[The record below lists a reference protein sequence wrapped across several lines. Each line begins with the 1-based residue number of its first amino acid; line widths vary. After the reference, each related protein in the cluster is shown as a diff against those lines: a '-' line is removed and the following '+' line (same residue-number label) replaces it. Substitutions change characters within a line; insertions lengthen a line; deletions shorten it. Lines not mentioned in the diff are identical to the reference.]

1 MTMATD
7 GHHRDIVEIVEA
19 VQIRSSRR
27 YLFRDYPTDV
37 DTTRGTTPDDPWH
50 HEDPLASSL
59 SKSIYLWSHCGLAQH
74 DRDFETTGGAEV
86 VDIDSAPEPL
96 VRGTWDTGW
105 KLRCVGS
112 GGTVFAEKSGRI
124 GAWSPGQFISESVPL
139 RASEGDLIRVFR
151 PRRSDHVQSGF
162 IYFFGTETSADGD
175 ALRTVRFYLNTQARA
190 APRAVPEIC
199 RGLDR
204 YRVPYTLKSAR
215 YNRAYD
221 RRDSTVI
228 YVGARYV
235 QIVAWILSELYSR
248 IGGGLNAEVPPLTR
262 RLAPGIALA
271 EDPGTGESFGV
282 HRARAIAAGLI
293 EAHRLGSGQLADR
306 LQSVRASFEDHDI
319 AWNQPYRRSMACGF
333 RLDEIELEIGR

>member
-1 MTMATD
+1 MAAD
-7 GHHRDIVEIVEA
+7 EPHRDIVAIVEA
-19 VQIRSSRR
+19 VQIRSPRR
-27 YLFRDYPTDV
+27 YLFRDTPTDV

-59 SKSIYLWSHCGLAQH
+59 TKAIYLWSHCGLTQH
-74 DRDFETTGGAEV
+74 DRDFETAGDAEV
-86 VDIDSAPEPL
+86 VDIDLAPEPL
-96 VRGTWDTGW
+96 AQGPWDTGW
-105 KLRCVGS
+105 KLRCVGL
-112 GGTVFAEKSGRI
+112 GGTVYAEKSGRI
-124 GAWSPGQFISESVPL
+124 GAWLPGQFISESVPL
-139 RASEGDLIRVFR
+139 RVSEGDLIRVFR
-151 PRRSDHVQSGF
+151 PRRSDHMQGGF
-162 IYFFGTETSADGD
+162 IYFFGIEISADGD
-175 ALRTVRFYLNTQARA
+175 ALRTVRFYLNTQANT

-199 RGLDR
+199 RGFDR

-215 YNRAYD
+215 YDRAYD

-248 IGGGLNAEVPPLTR
+248 IRDGLNAEVPPLTR

-271 EDPGTGESFGV
+271 EDPGTGQSFGV

-293 EAHRLGSGQLADR
+293 EAHRLDSGQLADR
-306 LQSVRASFEDHDI
+306 LQSVRASFEHHDI

-333 RLDEIELEIGR
+333 RLDEIELDIGR

>member
-1 MTMATD
+1 MATD
-7 GHHRDIVEIVEA
+7 EPHREIVAIVEA
-19 VQIRSSRR
+19 VQIRSPSL
-27 YLFRDYPTDV
+27 YLFRDTPTEV

-59 SKSIYLWSHCGLAQH
+59 SKSIYLWSHCGLTQH

-86 VDIDSAPEPL
+86 VDIDVAPEPL
-96 VRGTWDTGW
+96 ARGPWDTGW

-124 GAWSPGQFISESVPL
+124 GAWSPGQFISESVPV
-139 RASEGDLIRVFR
+139 RISEGDLIRVFR
-151 PRRSDHVQSGF
+151 PRRSGDVQGGF
-162 IYFFGTETSADGD
+162 IFFFGTETSADGD
-175 ALRTVRFYLNTQARA
+175 TLRIVRLYINTQARA

-215 YNRAYD
+215 YSRAYD

-235 QIVAWILSELYSR
+235 QIVAWILSELYSQIR
-248 IGGGLNAEVPPLTR
+248 GGLNAEVPPLTR

-271 EDPGTGESFGV
+271 EDPGTGESFGA
-282 HRARAIAAGLI
+282 HRAWAITAGLI

-306 LQSVRASFEDHDI
+306 LQSVRASFEHHDI
-319 AWNQPYRRSMACGF
+319 AWNQPYRRSMECGF
-333 RLDEIELEIGR
+333 RLDEIEMDIDR